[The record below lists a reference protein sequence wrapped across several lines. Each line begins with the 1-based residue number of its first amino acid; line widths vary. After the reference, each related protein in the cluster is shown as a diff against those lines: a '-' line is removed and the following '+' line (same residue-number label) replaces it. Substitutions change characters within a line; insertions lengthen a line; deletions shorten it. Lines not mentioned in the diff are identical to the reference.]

1 MKTLHKILIIAL
13 LAISQ
18 WSIAQPMFQF
28 SQYMFN
34 DYALN
39 PAIGGTH
46 DYWQIKSNFRQQW
59 AGVPDGPTTYML
71 GAYGPHKTMPMG
83 YGGYIFNDVVGAVS
97 YLGMY
102 GSYAYSIRISGD
114 IRLSMGLSA
123 GMIQNKVDL
132 SVLGLDENGEV
143 DPLISENGSK
153 VSKLMPDGSLG
164 FYLYTSQYFFGFS
177 FNHLF
182 FNNTSLLKE
191 YVEDFDINEAR
202 IKPYFNIQGGY
213 KYNLNR
219 NFDIYPS
226 VLMKAAP
233 SYDFITDISIRTIY
247 QKMVWGG
254 VGFRYTFNNPES
266 IIVFV
271 GYNYNDLINIGY
283 SYDISISKFGA
294 QSLGSHEVMIGVKFD
309 DIRKSRSKR
318 KIR

>member
-1 MKTLHKILIIAL
+1 MKTIDKILVIAL
-13 LAISQ
+13 LAFSQ
-18 WSIAQPMFQF
+18 LSNAQPMFQF

-46 DYWQIKSNFRQQW
+46 DYWQIMSNYRYQW
-59 AGVPDGPTTYML
+59 AGIPDGPQTYML

-102 GSYAYSIRISGD
+102 GTYAYSVRISGD

-123 GMIQNKVDL
+123 GVIQNKVDL
-132 SVLGLDENGEV
+132 SELDPD
-143 DPLISENGSK
+143 DPIVIEKGSK
-153 VSKLMPDGSLG
+153 AAKFMPDGSLG
-164 FYLYTSQYFFGFS
+164 LYLYTSQYFFGLS
-177 FNHLF
+177 FNHLM
-182 FNNTSLLKE
+182 FNNISLLQE
-191 YVEDFDINEAR
+191 YDGESLEQER
-202 IKPYFNIQGGY
+202 ITPYFNIQGGY

-226 VLMKAAP
+226 VLMKAAIN
-233 SYDFITDISIRTIY
+233 YDFITDISVRAIY
-247 QKMVWGG
+247 HKMVWGG
-254 VGFRYTFNNPES
+254 AGFRYTFKNPES
-266 IIVFV
+266 VIILL
-271 GYNYNDLINIGY
+271 GYNYNDVVSIGY
-283 SYDISISKFGA
+283 SYDISISKFGL
-294 QSLGSHEVMIGVKFD
+294 QSYGSHEVMIGVKFD